1 MANGEEVAGNE
12 EVAGVRVFGS
22 GAALP
27 MAPIVVSSPLACRV
41 YNTPMPWHKAAC
53 RVT

>member
-1 MANGEEVAGNE
+1 MANGEEVAGDE

-27 MAPIVVSSPLACRV
+27 VAPVVYS
-41 YNTPMPWHKAAC
+41 
-53 RVT
+53 